1 MNCKDCHLS
10 YNGRCILNTCI
21 HKAACI
27 NNLCPHNDNG
37 CNHKRLQD
45 VEKCKRLI
53 AFKKGEYVVKRYLD
67 TVEIVTTFQ
76 IVSSEEYEGEAID
89 GEHKYDMEI
98 T

>member
-1 MNCKDCHLS
+1 MKPP
-10 YNGRCILNTCI
+10 
-21 HKAACI
+21 CI

-53 AFKKGEYVVKRYLD
+53 AYKKGEYVVKRYLD
-67 TVEIVTTFQ
+67 TVEIETPFEL
-76 IVSSEEYEGEAID
+76 VSITEEYEGEAID